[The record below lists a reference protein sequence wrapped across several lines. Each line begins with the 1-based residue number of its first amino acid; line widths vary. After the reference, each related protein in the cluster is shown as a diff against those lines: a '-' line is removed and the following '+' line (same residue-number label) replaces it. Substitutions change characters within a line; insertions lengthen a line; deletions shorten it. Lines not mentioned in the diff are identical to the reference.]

1 MNRRIVVERP
11 VSRPSSG
18 RVKIGLLL
26 AILVLTIF
34 VSLSMGAVDLG
45 IQRILSVLVEKV
57 IQMTTRNPPQTS
69 TVEEVIVLQIRLPRV
84 LIGAAVGASLAVSGV
99 VFQAIFKN
107 PMADPFVT
115 GVSSGAALGA
125 SIGIVAGVGRAT
137 FGLGFIS
144 ITAMLGALGAIL
156 LVSMVSKAGPGD
168 QTLRLLLSGLS
179 VNYLFSALTSMIMIL
194 SGEELH
200 AVISWLMG
208 GLTGST
214 WVHVELGV
222 PVAMFGFIGTYLSS
236 REMNVML
243 LSDEEAQHLGVDV
256 ERTRRRLLLLASATT
271 AVAVSLT
278 GTIGF
283 VGLITPHIA
292 RAIFGPD
299 HRILVPTSAILGSIM
314 LVMSDAVAR
323 TILIPSEIPVGIIT
337 SLLGGPFFMY
347 LLASRMKTV
356 SP

>member
-1 MNRRIVVERP
+1 MKRSTILEEPIGRP
-11 VSRPSSG
+11 PDRG
-18 RVKIGLLL
+18 VKMGLLL
-26 AILVLTIF
+26 IMLILTVFI
-34 VSLSMGAVDLG
+34 SLSVGSVDLS
-45 IQRILSVLVEKV
+45 IERILSVLVEKAV
-57 IQMTTRNPPQTS
+57 HTTERNPTATRS
-69 TVEEVIVLQIRLPRV
+69 IEEIIVLQIRLPRV
-84 LIGAAVGASLAVSGV
+84 LVGVMVGASLAVSGV
-99 VFQAIFKN
+99 VLQAIFKN

-125 SIGIVAGVGRAT
+125 SIGIVAGIGRAV

-144 ITAMLGALGAIL
+144 VSALLGALGAIL
-156 LVSMVSKAGPGD
+156 LVSMISRARSGD

-208 GLTGST
+208 GLTSST
-214 WVHVELGV
+214 WVHVEVGLPVTILGL
-222 PVAMFGFIGTYLSS
+222 AGTYLSS

-243 LSDEEAQHLGVDV
+243 LSDEEAQHLGVEV
-256 ERTRRRLLLLASATT
+256 ERTRRRLLILASATT

-299 HRILVPTSAILGSIM
+299 HRILVPTSAILGSVM
-314 LVMSDAVAR
+314 LVISDAVAR
-323 TILIPSEIPVGIIT
+323 IILIPSEIPVGIVT
-337 SLLGGPFFMY
+337 SLLGGPFFIY
-347 LLASRMKTV
+347 LLASRMRTD
-356 SP
+356 SQ

>member
-1 MNRRIVVERP
+1 VNRRIPAERP
-11 VSRPSSG
+11 IPRLPD
-18 RVKIGLLL
+18 REAKIGLLL
-26 AILVLTIF
+26 AILVLTVF
-34 VSLSMGAVDLG
+34 VSLSMGSVNLSM
-45 IQRILSVLVEKV
+45 QRILSILIEKA
-57 IQMTTRNPPQTS
+57 IHMTPDNLHQMRTF
-69 TVEEVIVLQIRLPRV
+69 EEVIVLQIRLPRV
-84 LIGAAVGASLAVSGV
+84 LVGVMVGASLAISGV

-125 SIGIVAGVGRAT
+125 SIGIVAGVGRAV

-144 ITAMLGALGAIL
+144 ISALLGALGTIL
-156 LVSMVSKAGPGD
+156 LVSMISRAQSGD

-208 GLTGST
+208 GLTSST
-214 WVHVELGV
+214 WTHVEVGLPVTLLGIV
-222 PVAMFGFIGTYLSS
+222 GTYLSS

-243 LSDEEAQHLGVDV
+243 LSDEEAQHLGVEV
-256 ERTRRRLLLLASATT
+256 ERTRRRLLILASATT

-292 RAIFGPD
+292 RVIFGPD

-314 LVMSDAVAR
+314 LVISDAVAR
-323 TILIPSEIPVGIIT
+323 TILSPSEIPVGIVT
-337 SLLGGPFFMY
+337 SLLGGPFFIY
-347 LLASRMKTV
+347 LLAGRMKTG
-356 SP
+356 SQ